1 MMAATTSLILSESV
15 DQRQAICRLIQPTG
29 LFETNVQV
37 ATERE
42 ALCNLKEHGVAA
54 IFYGADRGEK
64 REFRWLRRREKRK
77 ELSDIPIF
85 LFTGEEDEDSRILG
99 LNLGADDCLTLKM
112 STGEAAARIRRHLQ
126 ARQKLAE
133 LRRISDELARQTLTD
148 HLTGL
153 GNRRHFFAALEAEM
167 ARLNRNAE
175 PFSLLML
182 DLDHFKSI
190 NDNFGHQVGDLVLK
204 SLAET
209 LLASLRK
216 SDTVCRLGGE
226 EFAVIMPGA
235 ETADARRVAE
245 RIRRKVASGHPQ
257 DCPQAKV
264 TISIGIRSLAHPED
278 LKTII
283 ADADQALYR
292 AKFLGRNRVETYA
305 DKPLKR
311 FHLRPFEP
319 EMLRVAGGIA

>member
-1 MMAATTSLILSESV
+1 MAATTSLILSESV

-29 LFETNVQV
+29 LFDSNVQV

-54 IFYGADRGEK
+54 IFYGADRGDK

-112 STGEAAARIRRHLQ
+112 STGEAAARIRRHLH
-126 ARQKLAE
+126 ARQNLAE
-133 LRRISDELARQTLTD
+133 LRRVRDELARQTLTD

-153 GNRRHFFAALEAEM
+153 GNRRHFFTALEAEVS
-167 ARLNRNAE
+167 RLNRNAE

-182 DLDHFKSI
+182 DLDHFKKI
-190 NDNFGHQVGDLVLK
+190 NDTFGHQVGDQVLK
-204 SLAET
+204 SLADT
-209 LLASLRK
+209 LRARLRK

-235 ETADARRVAE
+235 KAADARRVAE
-245 RIRRKVASGHPQ
+245 HIRRKVAVISLQ
-257 DCPQAKV
+257 DCPEARV
-264 TISIGIRSLAHPED
+264 TISIGIRSLVQPED
-278 LKTII
+278 VKKII
-283 ADADQALYR
+283 LDADQALYR
-292 AKFLGRNRVETYA
+292 AKFLGRNRVEA
-305 DKPLKR
+305 FQDKPLKI
-311 FHLRPFEP
+311 FGNCSFEP
-319 EMLRVAGGIA
+319 ELLRAAGGIA